1 MLDADDVTSPEL
13 ESEPESELG
22 LELEFRLEF
31 EDVVVLP
38 VPKLELLLGS
48 VT

>member
-1 MLDADDVTSPEL
+1 MLDADDFTSPEL

-22 LELEFRLEF
+22 PELELRLEF
-31 EDVVVLP
+31 EDVVALP
-38 VPKLELLLGS
+38 VPELELLLGS